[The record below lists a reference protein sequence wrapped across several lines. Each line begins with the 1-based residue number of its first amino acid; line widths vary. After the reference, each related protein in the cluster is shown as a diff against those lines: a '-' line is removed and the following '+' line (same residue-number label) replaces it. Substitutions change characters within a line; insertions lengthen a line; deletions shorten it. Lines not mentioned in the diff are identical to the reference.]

1 MQLLFIM
8 NDPPYGTERT
18 YNALRHV
25 NAVAKHSETMIRMF
39 FMADA
44 VQGARQGQIV
54 PQGYYN
60 LERMIRIALHHGV
73 EAAAC
78 GTCMDARALS
88 EAALVPGVHR
98 STMEELSAW
107 TLWADKVIVY

>member
-25 NAVAKHSETMIRMF
+25 NAVAKYSETTIRMF